1 MAKYLFVESRDPFEF
16 TDVRQ
21 TWDLAADLAKK
32 GNDVA
37 MFLVQNGVLATRKG
51 AKVSTMNDLSDVRVF
66 ADDLSFEER
75 AIGLGSVRD
84 GVTVTG
90 IDKLTDLIMEDDRK
104 PIWI

>member
-16 TDVRQ
+16 TDVKQ

-51 AKVSTMNDLSDVRVF
+51 AKVSTMSDLSDVRVF
-66 ADDLSFEER
+66 ADDLSLEER
-75 AIGLGSVRD
+75 AIGLESVRD
-84 GVTVTG
+84 GVTVAG
-90 IDKLTDLIMEDDRK
+90 IDTLTDLIMEDDRK

>member
-16 TDVRQ
+16 TDVGQ
-21 TWDLAADLAKK
+21 TWDLAAELAKK

-51 AKVSTMNDLSDVRVF
+51 AKVSTMSDLSAVRVL
-66 ADDLSFEER
+66 ADDLSLEER
-75 AIGLGSVRD
+75 AIGVESVRD
-84 GVTVTG
+84 GVEVAG
-90 IDKLTDLIMEDDRK
+90 IDTLTDLIMEDGRR

>member
-16 TDVRQ
+16 TDVKQ

-37 MFLVQNGVLATRKG
+37 MFLVQNAVLAIRKD
-51 AKVSTMNDLSDVRVF
+51 AQVSTMSDLSGVRVF
-66 ADDLSFEER
+66 GDDLSLEER
-75 AIGLGSVRD
+75 AIGLESVRD
-84 GVTVTG
+84 DVQVAG
-90 IDKLTDLIMEDDRK
+90 IDTLTDLIMEDDRK